1 MEAVKYVL
9 CVPFYLHKEHAAK
22 ILLKLS
28 SCSSYKV
35 THAKVLLP

>member
-9 CVPFYLHKEHAAK
+9 CVPFHLHKEHATE

-28 SCSSYKV
+28 SCISYTV
-35 THAKVLLP
+35 THAKVLLS